1 MEKVL
6 EVAKLLGE
14 ENVEKIKN
22 SVTDLLIDRCRE
34 ELEDMAIWVVDYER
48 MFDEIEEEVRAIMKE
63 KIMNKYLEMAEGKF
77 SELFGESVEV

>member
-14 ENVEKIKN
+14 ENVERIKN

-34 ELEDMAIWVVDYER
+34 ELDDMSIWVVDYER

-63 KIMNKYLEMAEGKF
+63 KIMNKYIEMAEGKF
-77 SELFGESVEV
+77 SELFESKV

>member
-1 MEKVL
+1 MEKCL

-22 SVTDLLIDRCRE
+22 SVTDMLIDRCRE

-48 MFDEIEEEVRAIMKE
+48 MFDEIQDEVRAIMKE
-63 KIMNKYLEMAEGKF
+63 KVMKKYLEMAEGKF
-77 SELFGESVEV
+77 SELFENKE

>member
-14 ENVEKIKN
+14 DNVEKIKN
-22 SVTDLLIDRCRE
+22 SVTDMLIDRCRE

-48 MFDEIEEEVRAIMKE
+48 MFDEIQDEVRAIMKE
-63 KIMNKYLEMAEGKF
+63 KVMKKYLEMAEGKF
-77 SELFGESVEV
+77 SELFENKE

>member
-14 ENVEKIKN
+14 DNVEKIKN
-22 SVTDLLIDRCRE
+22 SVTDMLIDRCRE

-48 MFDEIEEEVRAIMKE
+48 MFDEIQDEVRAIMKE
-63 KIMNKYLEMAEGKF
+63 KVMNKYLEMAEGKF
-77 SELFGESVEV
+77 SELFDSKG

>member
-22 SVTDLLIDRCRE
+22 SVTDMLIDRCRA
-34 ELEDMAIWVVDYER
+34 ELEDMAIWVVDYEQ
-48 MFDEIEEEVRAIMKE
+48 MFDEIQEEVRAIMKE
-63 KIMNKYLEMAEGKF
+63 KVMKKYLEMVEGKF
-77 SELFGESVEV
+77 SELFESNG